1 MNKQVKMTEQDLSL
15 FLQAEIEN
23 CIGYN
28 DSNEIVTQRK
38 EALKFYRNEPDGR
51 EQEGKAKVQDS
62 TVHDVVEAAL
72 PPLLAP
78 FISNDAMV
86 EFTPRGENNN
96 LDEAKE
102 QTTLV
107 NHVLMVDNNGTE
119 ILYQFAK
126 DGLLQKNGFLYADW
140 VEKKCTNI
148 RMQKLNYAQL
158 LELQKDE
165 NNAILKIAVQLPD
178 NSFVEPKQELQPEI
192 LMQSN
197 FEVQYRQSKT
207 MGMVKINNIPPE
219 NMLVHEEA
227 KYGETP
233 KIIGWQEKTTI
244 SNLRAEGVSEEKIEE
259 LLKFCDEDS
268 DYNGETQQ
276 RQNLQGN
283 RNDKETS
290 INPYDKSSTIVW
302 RTIIFCHVDFD
313 GDGYAEYRKII
324 RAGGIRNRQSIII
337 YNKEVDICP
346 IVTWTPCIMPHEYFG
361 RGLGDMAM
369 PIQEITTSL
378 LRVIMDN
385 AYNLENK
392 YAINSRENALAIEG
406 MRNLHE
412 NDVVLFDDI
421 NNMRLLNEVK
431 PNPAE
436 LINLMEIAERM
447 REKRTGIT
455 RQMQAIDPDVL
466 NDKTATEATIQSN
479 ASAQRQ
485 ELQIRLFALGVKDL
499 CVVIQ
504 KLLIKNQ
511 TEPRWL
517 RITQSEEPISM
528 NPAYWDS
535 EMDVNVKV
543 GLGTGTKQQQMQ
555 SLMTINELQLN
566 DLQMQQGNV
575 TPENRLNFY
584 EQLVA
589 LTGLGN
595 SSIYF
600 GSGNKDDAQQKV
612 IQDAQAKSF
621 EEGRQA
627 GAQEAA
633 QQLQAEDKQRQ
644 AQKDQSEVALK
655 QMDMQ
660 QRRQEHND
668 KMQLEFAKED
678 NKAKFEQSKID
689 IEALKFLKEGSNNDN
704 GIREN

>member
-1 MNKQVKMTEQDLSL
+1 
-15 FLQAEIEN
+15 
-23 CIGYN
+23 
-28 DSNEIVTQRK
+28 
-38 EALKFYRNEPDGR
+38 
-51 EQEGKAKVQDS
+51 
-62 TVHDVVEAAL
+62 
-72 PPLLAP
+72 
-78 FISNDAMV
+78 
-86 EFTPRGENNN
+86 
-96 LDEAKE
+96 
-102 QTTLV
+102 
-107 NHVLMVDNNGTE
+107 
-119 ILYQFAK
+119 
-126 DGLLQKNGFLYADW
+126 
-140 VEKKCTNI
+140 
-148 RMQKLNYAQL
+148 
-158 LELQKDE
+158 
-165 NNAILKIAVQLPD
+165 
-178 NSFVEPKQELQPEI
+178 
-192 LMQSN
+192 
-197 FEVQYRQSKT
+197 
-207 MGMVKINNIPPE
+207 
-219 NMLVHEEA
+219 
-227 KYGETP
+227 
-233 KIIGWQEKTTI
+233 
-244 SNLRAEGVSEEKIEE
+244 
-259 LLKFCDEDS
+259 
-268 DYNGETQQ
+268 
-276 RQNLQGN
+276 
-283 RNDKETS
+283 
-290 INPYDKSSTIVW
+290 
-302 RTIIFCHVDFD
+302 
-313 GDGYAEYRKII
+313 
-324 RAGGIRNRQSIII
+324 
-337 YNKEVDICP
+337 
-346 IVTWTPCIMPHEYFG
+346 
-361 RGLGDMAM
+361 MAM

-378 LRVIMDN
+378 LRIIMDN

-421 NNMRLLNEVK
+421 KNMRLLNEVK

-612 IQDAQAKSF
+612 IQDAQAKAF

-644 AQKDQSEVALK
+644 AQKDQSDVALK

-668 KMQLEFAKED
+668 KMQLEFAKEG

-704 GIREN
+704 EIREN